1 MGGAVCSHEE
11 GHNYPLMCLGFSMG
25 RVPKT
30 QEVKDKGARESLSD
44 RSGPLGTG
52 STSCKGP
59 TRGPRSFQSGL
70 LSWAQMPPQP
80 VGALDIRASPT
91 CLGWGPQSFSAA
103 LWFWTLTPLHSTP

>member
-44 RSGPLGTG
+44 KERATWD
-52 STSCKGP
+52 
-59 TRGPRSFQSGL
+59 RFHL
-70 LSWAQMPPQP
+70 L
-80 VGALDIRASPT
+80 
-91 CLGWGPQSFSAA
+91 
-103 LWFWTLTPLHSTP
+103 